1 MLYVSEKTDTLTKAT
16 LQSLIKEKYLQAS
29 DELFSYLANND
40 LQKLQRKAQEF
51 AFEELPLENVKNFTS
66 IYSHKSELSSIE
78 ILQKPTGEYLL
89 YMKYLDDSVL
99 LSDRS
104 QEKYLNEVQKLNY
117 FIFIDI
123 LILIALFL
131 IILKML
137 YPLKKIANNIQI
149 FGAGKY
155 QTRVDINT
163 KDEIGELA
171 REFNSMAKNI
181 QELIHSR
188 EQLLRGI
195 AHELKTPISKSKLAL
210 EMLEENKYTEIL
222 TRANRQ
228 MDTMTSELLN
238 IEKLNANQHTLH
250 YETFQAETLVLHA
263 LSLLFIENETDIQI
277 ITLRNP
283 TITAD
288 FHYLSI
294 ALKNLIDNALK
305 YASSKPIVILLQD
318 KSIEIRSQGKQLK
331 KGLDYYCEPFT
342 QEESSR
348 NERGYGL
355 GLNLVQK
362 ILSKH
367 DFLFQY
373 AYKDKENIFILFIT
387 KNL

>member
-1 MLYVSEKTDTLTKAT
+1 MLYVSEKTDTLTKKT

-40 LQKLQRKAQEF
+40 LKKLQKKAQEF
-51 AFEELPLENVKNFTS
+51 AFDELPLNNLKSFTS
-66 IYSHKSELSSIE
+66 IYSHQSELSSIE

-89 YMKYLDDSVL
+89 YMKYLDDAIL

-131 IILKML
+131 IILKIL

-149 FGAGKY
+149 FGEGKY
-155 QTRVDINT
+155 QTRVAINT

-171 REFNSMAKNI
+171 KEFNAMAKNI

-210 EMLEENKYTEIL
+210 EMLDENRYTEIL
-222 TRANRQ
+222 SRANKQ
-228 MDTMTSELLN
+228 MDEMTSELLN
-238 IEKLNANQHTLH
+238 IEKLNANQYHFTLKIF
-250 YETFQAETLVLHA
+250 EIETLIADA
-263 LSLLFIENETDIQI
+263 LSRLFIENEEMVEVI
-277 ITLRNP
+277 IEKNIKLE
-283 TITAD
+283 AD
-288 FHYLSI
+288 LYYLSI

-305 YASSKPIVILLQD
+305 YSSSKPIKIIAD
-318 KSIEIRSQGKQLK
+318 EHSLK
-331 KGLDYYCEPFT
+331 IISTGSALSKELDYYCKLFT
-342 QEESSR
+342 QENNSR
-348 NERGYGL
+348 EDKGYGL
-355 GLNLVQK
+355 GLSLVK
-362 ILSKH
+362 TILEKH
-367 DFLFQY
+367 QFQLQY
-373 AYKDKENIFILFIT
+373 QHKNGKNIFSIIF
-387 KNL
+387 KNT